1 MLDFGALPPEV
12 NSDRMNAG
20 PGSGPIVDAARH
32 DRRLPANWTRSLC
45 GDDGTDDGGH
55 RLRVTPQG
63 GG

>member
-12 NSDRMNAG
+12 NSDRCTRAQ
-20 PGSGPIVDAARH
+20 ARVRRWAPLPH

-63 GG
+63 GD

>member
-12 NSDRMNAG
+12 DSDRMYAG
-20 PGSGPIVDAARH
+20 PGSVRRSAPLPP

-63 GG
+63 GD